1 MTRRADQLRDYLRG
15 SKLPT
20 DKMDTIFVGRI
31 VDRLSHYVQG
41 NDNVNMLESFLLPP
55 PNEVWGKVICLQAC
69 VCAQGGCM
77 VRGVHGAGGCL
88 VETPPTATAAGG
100 THPTGMH
107 SCFYFSFVVLLQQNI
122 YFCNRNMYQN
132 EIITSAS

>member
-41 NDNVNMLESFLLPP
+41 NDNVNMLEL
-55 PNEVWGKVICLQAC
+55 
-69 VCAQGGCM
+69 
-77 VRGVHGAGGCL
+77 
-88 VETPPTATAAGG
+88 
-100 THPTGMH
+100 
-107 SCFYFSFVVLLQQNI
+107 FSFQFFICGFIATKRLFLQLFKFI
-122 YFCNRNMYQN
+122 
-132 EIITSAS
+132 